1 MEYFV
6 WGVKNNKGFLSTQFY
21 TLLTLRR
28 VALFWHKYFLYA
40 ISVNYSAVII
50 HIYIQTFYKQSCDIF
65 STNRRNWALVD
76 YYYIV
81 YFVYNA
87 RTTILIISEAIALII
102 TVIIGINTIISFI
115 LLTKILKEY
124 SSKFY

>member
-1 MEYFV
+1 MYEEL
-6 WGVKNNKGFLSTQFY
+6 KNNKGFLSTQFY

-28 VALFWHKYFLYA
+28 VALFWHKYFLYD

-50 HIYIQTFYKQSCDIF
+50 HIYIQTFYKQSCDVF
-65 STNRRNWALVD
+65 STNRRNWAIVD

-102 TVIIGINTIISFI
+102 TVIIGINTIITFI